1 MQAKDIK
8 RLIRKQLK
16 QQFPNWRRLPRK
28 QKKALAKQVLAD
40 VASDSSPTNWKSVPM
55 NELTGTPWS
64 LRGIIPLDKMGTFVE
79 NKTRGIISLSR
90 VQAPKHLQGDEEL
103 RGIDAMLD
111 DRVLNAL
118 LSYDGYTPTKRSMF
132 PSQCFR
138 AEILKS
144 LRYPEWSYRKYCKLI
159 SDLKSKTERSFIH
172 LSLCAKV
179 QIDHTYLSQFRSG
192 LTFSQMVN
200 LSVYVIYLMLQ
211 SGKANYP
218 FSVCG
223 VDSTELPTYS
233 NSKPLAMLKIG
244 KKNVRIYSDLDA
256 DCGKRRKKRDKS
268 EYFVGYRLHTILAI
282 DPETHQTYPLISLTA
297 PANHHDNLFLPQLIA
312 LTRAMGLGIKV
323 ITADE
328 AYADVEQNESIQQ
341 EYGVT
346 VITTPDGH
354 VKIPDH
360 VDEKDAAVYMHGI
373 CEIPMAY
380 VGRTETGH
388 EFKCYDE
395 DHACPL
401 SYNCS
406 KYREI
411 ALDARLFG
419 QIPDQVKGVEDVR
432 NIRKHAERP
441 FNLLK
446 NREGLAHLKIAS
458 QQGVM
463 AVTTFAQITTLLLE
477 IVGTR
482 RSKNKEEGNQQLALT
497 A

>member
-8 RLIRKQLK
+8 RLVIKQLK
-16 QQFPNWRRLPRK
+16 QRFPHWRRLTRK
-28 QKKALAKQVLAD
+28 QKKALADQVLKET
-40 VASDSSPTNWKSVPM
+40 ASNSSSEEWKSVCL
-55 NELTGTPWS
+55 NELTGTPATPT
-64 LRGIIPLDKMGTFVE
+64 GIISLDKMGTFVE
-79 NKTRGIISLSR
+79 NKTRGIINLAKVR
-90 VQAPKHLQGDEEL
+90 PPKQLQGDAEL
-103 RGIDAMLD
+103 REIDAMLD

-132 PSQCFR
+132 PRQCFR

-144 LRYPEWSYRKYCKLI
+144 LRYPEWSYRKYCKWI
-159 SDLKSKTERSFIH
+159 SDLKNKTERSFIH
-172 LSLCAKV
+172 MSLVAKV
-179 QIDHTYLSQFRSG
+179 RMDHSYLSQFRSS

-200 LSVYVIYLMLQ
+200 LSVYVIYLMIQ
-211 SGKANYP
+211 SGKISHP
-218 FSVCG
+218 VSVCG
-223 VDSTELPTYS
+223 VDSTELAVRCNPM
-233 NSKPLAMLKIG
+233 PLAMLEIG
-244 KKNVRIYSDLDA
+244 GNKIYSELDA

-268 EYFVGYRLHTILAI
+268 DYFVGYRLHTIVAI

-297 PANHHDNLFLPQLIA
+297 PGNHHDNLFLPQLVA
-312 LTRAMGLGIKV
+312 LSRAMGLDIKV

-328 AYADVEQNESIQQ
+328 AYADVEQLESIQQ

-360 VDEKDAAVYMHGI
+360 VDEKGAAVYMNGT
-373 CEIPMAY
+373 CEIPMVY
-380 VGRTETGH
+380 MGRTETGH
-388 EFKCYDE
+388 EFKCSDKAHE
-395 DHACPL
+395 CPL
-401 SYNCS
+401 SDGCA

-411 ALDARLFG
+411 PMDARYFG
-419 QIPDQVKGVEDVR
+419 QIPDQVKGVEDIR

-446 NREGLAHLKIAS
+446 NREGLSHLKITS

-463 AVTTFAQITTLLLE
+463 VASTFAQITTLLLE

-482 RSKNKEEGNQQLALT
+482 RTKKKEEEYPQIALIS
-497 A
+497 

>member
-16 QQFPNWRRLPRK
+16 QQIPNWRRLPKK

-40 VASDSSPTNWKSVPM
+40 VASDSSPSDWKSAPM

-64 LRGIIPLDKMGTFVE
+64 LGGIIPLDKMGTFVE
-79 NKTRGIISLSR
+79 NKTRGIIRLSK
-90 VQAPKHLQGDEEL
+90 VQTPKHLQGDEEL

-118 LSYDGYTPTKRSMF
+118 LSYDGYTPTKRSIF

-144 LRYPEWSYRKYCKLI
+144 LRYPEWSYRKYCKLV

-179 QIDHTYLSQFRSG
+179 QIDHAYLSQFRSG

-211 SGKANYP
+211 SGKAKYP
-218 FSVCG
+218 FSICG
-223 VDSTELPTYS
+223 VDSTEIPTYS
-233 NSKPLAMLKIG
+233 NSRPLTTLKIG
-244 KKNVRIYSDLDA
+244 KKKVRIYSDLDA

-268 EYFVGYRLHTILAI
+268 EYFVGYRLHTIVAI

-312 LTRAMGLGIKV
+312 LSKAMGLGIKV

-360 VDEKDAAVYMHGI
+360 VDEKDTAVYMNGS
-373 CEIPMAY
+373 CEIPMTY
-380 VGRTETGH
+380 MGRTEMGH
-388 EFKCYDE
+388 EFKCADE
-395 DHACPL
+395 EHACPL
-401 SYNCS
+401 SCTCS

-482 RSKNKEEGNQQLALT
+482 RSKNKEEGSQQLALI

>member
-8 RLIRKQLK
+8 RLVIKQLK
-16 QQFPNWRRLPRK
+16 QRFPHWQRLTRK
-28 QKKALAKQVLAD
+28 QKKALADQVLKET
-40 VASDSSPTNWKSVPM
+40 ASDSSPEEWKSVCL
-55 NELTGTPWS
+55 NELTGTPATPT
-64 LRGIIPLDKMGTFVE
+64 GIISLDKMGTFVE
-79 NKTRGIISLSR
+79 NKTRGIINLVK
-90 VQAPKHLQGDEEL
+90 VQPPKQLQGDEEL
-103 RGIDAMLD
+103 REIDAMLD

-132 PSQCFR
+132 PRQCFR

-144 LRYPEWSYRKYCKLI
+144 LRYSEWSYRKYCKWI
-159 SDLKSKTERSFIH
+159 SDLKNKMERSFIH
-172 LSLCAKV
+172 MSLVAKV
-179 QIDHTYLSQFRSG
+179 RMDHSYLSQFRSS

-200 LSVYVIYLMLQ
+200 LSVYVIYLMIQ
-211 SGKANYP
+211 SGKISHP
-218 FSVCG
+218 VSVCG
-223 VDSTELPTYS
+223 VDSTELAVRCNPM
-233 NSKPLAMLKIG
+233 PLAMLEIGG
-244 KKNVRIYSDLDA
+244 KKIKIYSELDA

-268 EYFVGYRLHTILAI
+268 DYFVGYRLHTIVAI

-297 PANHHDNLFLPQLIA
+297 PGNHHDNLFLPQLVA
-312 LTRAMGLGIKV
+312 LSRAMGLDIKV

-328 AYADVEQNESIQQ
+328 AYADVEQLESIQQ

-360 VDEKDAAVYMHGI
+360 VDENGAAVYMDGT
-373 CEIPMAY
+373 CEIPMVY
-380 VGRTETGH
+380 MGRTETGH
-388 EFKCYDE
+388 EFKCSDE
-395 DHACPL
+395 AHGCPL
-401 SYNCS
+401 SDGCA

-411 ALDARLFG
+411 PMDARYFG
-419 QIPDQVKGVEDVR
+419 QIPDQVKGVEDIR
-432 NIRKHAERP
+432 NIRKHVERP

-446 NREGLAHLKIAS
+446 NREGLSHLKITS

-463 AVTTFAQITTLLLE
+463 VASTFAQITTLLLE

-482 RSKNKEEGNQQLALT
+482 RTKKKEAEYPQIALI

>member
-1 MQAKDIK
+1 
-8 RLIRKQLK
+8 
-16 QQFPNWRRLPRK
+16 
-28 QKKALAKQVLAD
+28 
-40 VASDSSPTNWKSVPM
+40 M

-64 LRGIIPLDKMGTFVE
+64 LGGIISLDKMGTFVE
-79 NKTRGIISLSR
+79 NKTRGIISLSK
-90 VQAPKHLQGDEEL
+90 VQTPKHLQGDEEL

-132 PSQCFR
+132 PSQCFC

-144 LRYPEWSYRKYCKLI
+144 LRYHEWSYRKYCKLVG
-159 SDLKSKTERSFIH
+159 DLKSKTERSFIH

-179 QIDHTYLSQFRSG
+179 QIDHAYLSQFRNG

-200 LSVYVIYLMLQ
+200 LSVYVIYLMIQ
-211 SGKANYP
+211 SGEVNYP

-223 VDSTELPTYS
+223 VDSTELPMYS
-233 NSKPLAMLKIG
+233 NFKPLATLKIG
-244 KKNVRIYSDLDA
+244 KKKVRIYSDLDA

-268 EYFVGYRLHTILAI
+268 EYFVGYRLHTIVAI
-282 DPETHQTYPLISLTA
+282 DSETHQTYPLISLTA

-312 LTRAMGLGIKV
+312 LSKAMGLGIKV

-360 VDEKDAAVYMHGI
+360 VDEKDTAVYMNGS

-380 VGRTETGH
+380 MGRTETGH
-388 EFKCYDE
+388 EFKCADE

-401 SYNCS
+401 SCTCS
-406 KYREI
+406 NYREI

-446 NREGLAHLKIAS
+446 NREGLAHLKITS

-482 RSKNKEEGNQQLALT
+482 RSKNKEEGSRQLALT